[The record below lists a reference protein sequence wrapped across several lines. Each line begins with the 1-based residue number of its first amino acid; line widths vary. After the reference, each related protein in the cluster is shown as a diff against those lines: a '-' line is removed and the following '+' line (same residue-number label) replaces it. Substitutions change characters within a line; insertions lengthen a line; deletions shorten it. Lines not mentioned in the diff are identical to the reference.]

1 MVYKRALGFFVLLW
15 NISSLMA
22 QEMVL
27 PLAYRPT
34 TNPESNSAS
43 KKRAGLPFFD
53 DFSYL
58 GPHPDA
64 GLWVEQQVYVNNT
77 FCMQQPSWGVATF
90 DGLNEEGRPYVNS
103 QFAVKYADSLTS
115 QPLNLSG
122 YSTQSKI
129 YLSFSYQPQGLGFA
143 PETQDSL
150 LLFCKNVNGQWVKI
164 WDQRGTPISAMKSV
178 ILPINDTQYLHNAFQ
193 FRFVNIASPN
203 VNDDVWIL
211 DYVRLDAGRNGNDTL
226 YNDLVFTK
234 EPSSILSPYTAMPYR
249 HFTANATA
257 ELSAGQDIEVR
268 NHYYTAQNLELH
280 HKAVEINSST
290 SISSSTL
297 TASTITPQTTLGLT
311 FPSFPISYTPPGL
324 YDEVRIRNT
333 YYFTSIGGTD
343 YRRNDT
349 VTRDA
354 LFDNYF
360 AYDDGSAEKSYF
372 LYPALNAPAKTALEF
387 HLNVADTL
395 RGLAVYFGA
404 QVPPATNKYFSIV
417 VYKHLGDASSSDTI
431 LAQQDLFQVKYEPG
445 INQFTTYAFNQPLPL
460 APGSYYIGITQP
472 ANFGSDSIYY
482 GLDVNTSA
490 NLQHLYYNVDGS
502 WYGSS
507 INGTLMLRPIVGLP
521 FSPTITPPLHTM
533 PSRIQAYPNPVTN
546 QLFVQQPE
554 QVQHYLLSDIQGK
567 PLLQGNNFPISGLN
581 LTSFSPGLYFFKIQ
595 DQQGRFQTQ
604 QIIKH

>member
-15 NISSLMA
+15 NLGSLMA

-27 PLAYRPT
+27 PLAYRPAVK
-34 TNPESNSAS
+34 PESISVF

-53 DFSYL
+53 DFSYP

-64 GLWVEQQVYVNNT
+64 NLWVEQQVYVNNT
-77 FCMQQPSWGVATF
+77 FCTQQPSWGVATL

-115 QPLNLSG
+115 QPLNLGS
-122 YSTQSKI
+122 YSTQSKL

-234 EPSSILSPYTAMPYR
+234 EPGSILSPYTAMPYR

-280 HKAVEINSST
+280 HKAVELNSST

-333 YYFTSIGGTD
+333 YYFTSIGATD

-349 VTRDA
+349 VSRDA
-354 LFDNYF
+354 IFNNYF

-372 LYPALNAPAKTALEF
+372 LYPALNAAAKTALEF

-521 FSPTITPPLHTM
+521 FSPTQTPPVHTM
-533 PSRIQAYPNPVTN
+533 PSLMRAFPNPVTS
-546 QLFVQQPE
+546 QLFIQQPE
-554 QVQHYLLSDIQGK
+554 QIRHYLLTDIQGK
-567 PLLQGNNFPISGLN
+567 PLLQGHNFPVTGLN
-581 LTSFSPGLYFFKIQ
+581 LIPFSAGLYFLKIQ

>member
-15 NISSLMA
+15 NLGSLMA

-34 TNPESNSAS
+34 VKPESNAVF

-53 DFSYL
+53 DFSYA

-64 GLWVEQQVYVNNT
+64 NLWVDQQVYINNT
-77 FCMQQPSWGVATF
+77 FCSQQPSWGVATL

-103 QFAVKYADSLTS
+103 QFAIKYADSLTS

-122 YSTQSKI
+122 YNTQSKI

-150 LLFCKNVNGQWVKI
+150 LLFCKNVNGQWIKL
-164 WDQRGTPISAMKSV
+164 WDQRGTPVSAMKSV

-211 DYVRLDAGRNGNDTL
+211 DYVRLDAGRNGSDTL

-234 EPSSILSPYTAMPYR
+234 DPGSILAPYTSLPYR
-249 HFTANATA
+249 HFAANPAA
-257 ELSAGQDIEVR
+257 ELSTGQDVEVR

-280 HKAVEINSST
+280 HKAVELNSST
-290 SISSSTL
+290 SLSSGTL

-333 YYFTSIGGTD
+333 YYFTSIGATD
-343 YRRNDT
+343 FRRNDT
-349 VTRDA
+349 ITRDA
-354 LFDNYF
+354 IFDNYF

-372 LYPALNAPAKTALEF
+372 LYPALNAAAKTALEF

-445 INQFTTYAFNQPLPL
+445 INQFTTYALNQPLPL

-507 INGTLMLRPIVGLP
+507 ISGTLMMRPIVGLP
-521 FSPTITPPLHTM
+521 FSPTLSPDVHPIPIVI
-533 PSRIQAYPNPVTN
+533 RAYPNPVTN
-546 QLFVQQPE
+546 QLYIQQPD
-554 QVQHYLLSDIQGK
+554 QIRQFILTDLQGKRLIQGDA
-567 PLLQGNNFPISGLN
+567 FPVTGLN
-581 LTSFSPGLYFFKIQ
+581 LSPYSPGLYFLSFR
-595 DQQGRFQTQ
+595 DQQGNTQTQ
-604 QIIKH
+604 HIIKH